1 MSMSANDRIQWLHKM
16 ICQRGYPN
24 SHDVAEK
31 FGISERQAQR
41 DIEHMRTK
49 LNAPLIYSPSH
60 RGYYYQTEFCL
71 PAMVSTENES
81 DYSAVLSGLHD
92 FIDNSAEVSVIQM
105 QLPYSAV
112 LEIKDKITVMN
123 LRSFIISEEPHHR
136 YNCEFPS
143 IELFLGVIM
152 STGAQIRI
160 VSPDWMREKL
170 VEFATRILECNE
182 RNPDDK

>member
-1 MSMSANDRIQWLHKM
+1 MSANDRIQWIHKM
-16 ICQRGYPN
+16 LCQGGYPN
-24 SHDVAEK
+24 SRYIMEK

-49 LNAPLIYSPSH
+49 LDAPIVYSTAH
-60 RGYYYQTEFCL
+60 KGYYYKSDFCL
-71 PAMVSTENES
+71 PAMVSTENQS

-92 FIDNSAEVSVIQM
+92 FVDYSAEVSVVQM

-123 LRSFIISEEPHHR
+123 LRSFIIGELPQHR
-136 YNCEFPS
+136 YQCEFPS

-152 STGAQIRI
+152 SAGAQIRI
-160 VSPDWMREKL
+160 VSPSWLRERL
-170 VEFATRILECNE
+170 VEFAARILECNQ
-182 RNPDDK
+182 NFDDK